1 MSAIGTKRTRQQ
13 TRFTSRIAVTGRR
26 SVCQTVRSGIWA
38 TCVRKI
44 TTIGTMALLGH
55 FQSRGICSGGGAL
68 DGGTY

>member
-1 MSAIGTKRTRQQ
+1 M
-13 TRFTSRIAVTGRR
+13 
-26 SVCQTVRSGIWA
+26 VRSGIWA

-44 TTIGTMALLGH
+44 TTIGTMALLGQ